1 MTKLDTGTDQLL
13 ATFSDGIV
21 TLTFNRPEFR
31 NALGD
36 IVSPALRRMI
46 ANISGDPEVRCVVI
60 TGAGTT
66 FCAGGDIK
74 GMGDQD
80 PGHSRPAS
88 PEEAVADLTEKQMT
102 LTGSLYTM
110 PKPTLASLP
119 GAAAGAGL
127 SIALACDL
135 RIAAESA
142 FITTGFSRIGLSGD
156 YGCSFFLTQ
165 IVGTARARELFFTS
179 ERIGARQC
187 EAWGLVNRVVPDDQL
202 GDETRSLAL
211 QIAAGPPLAFA
222 QMKKNLD
229 RALRSDLPSCL
240 EEEAQGLVHTAQTR
254 DHREA
259 VRAFVEK
266 RKPEFEGR

>member
-1 MTKLDTGTDQLL
+1 MTNLDTGTDQLL
-13 ATFSDGIV
+13 ATLSDGIV
-21 TLTFNRPEFR
+21 TLTFNRPEVR

-46 ANISGDPEVRCVVI
+46 EKISIDPEVRCVVI

-66 FCAGGDIK
+66 FCAGGDVK

-80 PGHSRPAS
+80 PERSRPAS
-88 PEEAVADLTEKQMT
+88 ADEAVSDLIEKQMT
-102 LTGSLYTM
+102 LTGALYAM

-135 RIAAESA
+135 RIAAQSA

-187 EAWGLVNRVVPDDQL
+187 EEWGLINRVVPDDQL
-202 GDETRSLAL
+202 VKTTRNLAL
-211 QIAAGPPLAFA
+211 QIASGPPVAYA

-229 RALRSDLPSCL
+229 HALRSDLASCL
-240 EEEAQGLVHTAQTR
+240 KQEARGLVQTAQTS

-259 VRAFVEK
+259 VKAFVEK
-266 RKPEFEGR
+266 RNPEFKGH